1 MVELIVNADD
11 FGLSEAVN
19 LGIIDAFQN
28 GIVRSTSLM
37 MNGCALE
44 HALCKSKE
52 NRALKIGVHLTLTS
66 GKPLLNTGTSLVDSN
81 GDFKLTSRYLEQPA
95 EVELFEIEKEWSAQI
110 ETFCTLFEKP
120 PHHLDSH
127 HHIHG
132 WEKLIPV
139 VQHLSDK
146 YQLPFRNV
154 GVIKDLA
161 IPKRTD
167 FFTDQFYAE
176 GVNPNF
182 FKDLPDLFKDF
193 SLEVM
198 CHPAYIDERLRQL
211 SSYVEM
217 REKEL
222 AILKELHLDELH
234 YQLKA

>member
-1 MVELIVNADD
+1 MVDLIVNADD

-28 GIVRSTSLM
+28 GVVRSTSLM

-44 HALCKSKE
+44 DAICKSKE
-52 NRALKIGVHLTLTS
+52 NPALKIGVHLTLTS
-66 GKPLLNTGTSLVDSN
+66 GKPLLKTGSSLVDAN
-81 GDFKLTSRYLEQPA
+81 GNFKLTSRYSEQNV
-95 EVELFEIEKEWSAQI
+95 EVELSEIEKEWSAQI
-110 ETFCTLFEKP
+110 ETFCTLFEQL

-139 VQHLSDK
+139 VQRLSDK

-154 GVIKDLA
+154 GVIKHL
-161 IPKRTD
+161 PVQKRTD
-167 FFTDQFYAE
+167 FFTDQFYGE
-176 GVNPNF
+176 GVNPGF
-182 FKDLPDLFKDF
+182 FKSLPDLFKNF

-222 AILKELHLDELH
+222 AILKELHLDGLH